1 MHKDVFT
8 LRQTMQEEDFEFHH
22 YLDEIPPVVEF
33 HEHPFYEVFFF
44 LSGNVNYII
53 EGRTYK
59 LRAVAILLTT
69 SRVIAR
75 PEICTGTP

>member
-44 LSGNVNYII
+44 LSGNVNLSLIHI
-53 EGRTYK
+53 
-59 LRAVAILLTT
+59 
-69 SRVIAR
+69 
-75 PEICTGTP
+75 